1 MKKIIILFLIAA
13 IASTVAYSQT
23 PYKAKEGISTTSI
36 AAKKVASD
44 AKLMIVGTIAGQVPA
59 IPIVLTFDE
68 SKGTCTAWIY
78 AFRSDSKDTMLYYI
92 ATKFPIIGLTAVG
105 IPLNTSAL
113 KLPFKPDSSLDG
125 RTMIDSDIM
134 IQAVRNT
141 QKYID
146 FKAKNA
152 DAALKMTGLAVQ
164 PNNNHTVWG
173 VTIAATAG
181 ELQCII
187 NAETS
192 AATCFDF
199 SSVDELTSLKLTVT
213 PNPASETAVLTVPI
227 AYSYSNA
234 TIAIFDSQGRIVKAF
249 GSLELN
255 STGQT
260 AFQVDNLSAGVYYL
274 MFSNG
279 TDTDGCSF
287 VVVK

>member
-134 IQAVRNT
+134 IQAVR
-141 QKYID
+141 K
-146 FKAKNA
+146 
-152 DAALKMTGLAVQ
+152 
-164 PNNNHTVWG
+164 
-173 VTIAATAG
+173 
-181 ELQCII
+181 
-187 NAETS
+187 
-192 AATCFDF
+192 
-199 SSVDELTSLKLTVT
+199 
-213 PNPASETAVLTVPI
+213 
-227 AYSYSNA
+227 
-234 TIAIFDSQGRIVKAF
+234 VKRWT
-249 GSLELN
+249 N
-255 STGQT
+255 
-260 AFQVDNLSAGVYYL
+260 
-274 MFSNG
+274 
-279 TDTDGCSF
+279 
-287 VVVK
+287 